1 MNAATSKNLT
11 LLDNPI
17 PDGSWREVALSDSEF
32 EQIVALLGRNPTP
45 VELGMFGAMWSEH
58 CGYKHS
64 RPLLKHL
71 PTDAPWVLQGPGE
84 NAGAVDIGDG
94 LAVVFKVESHNHPS
108 AVEPKEG
115 AATGVGG
122 IVRDI
127 FTMGARP
134 IAILDGLRFGP
145 LTDARNRY
153 LFDNVI
159 AGIGGYGNCLGIPTV
174 GGDLFFD
181 DSYNGNPLVNA
192 MCAGIVPHDGIVR
205 AKASGIGNV
214 VMLIGADTGRDGLH
228 GATFASVDDPEASH
242 RGVIQVGN
250 PFLEKLLLEASLE
263 LLQSGEI
270 VAMQDLGAAGLTSSS
285 VECADRG
292 GVGIDID
299 VAHVPRRESGMTA
312 YEVMLSE
319 SQERMLLVVPPQ
331 KVDAVREIV
340 GHWSLHA
347 NEIGT
352 ITDDGLL
359 RIRDGDVIEA
369 ELPVG
374 LLTDHCPIYIRDA
387 IESNDVIAA
396 RDEEIDSFEDLDGDA
411 LIPALLT
418 LLASPNLC
426 SREAVYAQYDHTILT
441 NTVVP
446 PGAGDA
452 AVIRVKGTNR
462 AIALSLDC
470 NSRYCF
476 LDPHLGAQH
485 AVAEATRNVVCS
497 GGKPLAITN
506 CLNFGNPEKPNG
518 YFQLSQAVD
527 GMGSACRVLGIPVVS
542 GNVSLYN
549 ETSSAPVF
557 PTPMVGAV
565 GVLADAQKAARLG
578 WSNNQVV
585 ILVGNL
591 TPSLGGSEYLATV
604 SGRSIGSPPSL
615 DLHHEARVQ
624 DVVWQTIASGLSTCA
639 HDVALGGLSTALA
652 KMAIAG
658 GIGATLT
665 LEAIASE
672 RKDIRWFGE
681 MASAVLLAVD
691 RAKVTEIESLAAE
704 QTVAITELGET
715 GGDVFALDGYTATL
729 AQLKE
734 AYQSDF
740 KVLPDQHADAIQG

>member
-1 MNAATSKNLT
+1 MSAESVTNLT
-11 LLDNPI
+11 LADNPI
-17 PDGSWREVALSDSEF
+17 PDGSWREVALSDAEF
-32 EQIVALLGRNPTP
+32 AQIVDLLGRNPTP

-64 RPLLKHL
+64 RPLLKNL
-71 PTDAPWVLQGPGE
+71 PTVAPWVLQGPGE

-108 AVEPKEG
+108 AVEPREG

-145 LTDARNRY
+145 LDQTRNRY

-181 DSYNGNPLVNA
+181 DSYTGNPLVNA

-205 AKASGIGNV
+205 AKASGVGNV

-270 VAMQDLGAAGLTSSS
+270 IAMQDLGAAGLTSSS

-299 VAHVPRRESGMTA
+299 VAHVTRRESGMTA
-312 YEVMLSE
+312 YEIMLSE
-319 SQERMLLVVPPQ
+319 SQERMLLVVPPE
-331 KVDAVREIV
+331 KVDSVRAIV

-352 ITDDGLL
+352 ITDDGLI
-359 RIRDGDVIEA
+359 RIRDGAVIEA

-374 LLTDHCPIYIRDA
+374 LLTDKCPTYIRDA
-387 IESNDVIAA
+387 IESETVIAA
-396 RDEEIDSFEDLDGDA
+396 RSEDPTLIDDLDSQA
-411 LIPALLT
+411 LIPT
-418 LLASPNLC
+418 LLELLHNPNIC
-426 SREAVYAQYDHTILT
+426 SRATVYEQYDHTILT
-441 NTVVP
+441 NTVVG
-446 PGAGDA
+446 PGGGDA
-452 AVIRVKGTNR
+452 AVVRIKETKRG
-462 AIALSLDC
+462 IALSLDC

-476 LDPHLGAQH
+476 LDPDLGAQH

-506 CLNFGNPEKPNG
+506 CLNFGNPEKPSG
-518 YFQLSQAVD
+518 YFQLSSAVS
-527 GMGSACRVLGIPVVS
+527 GMATACRALGIPVVS

-549 ETSSAPVF
+549 ETAAAPVF

-565 GVLADAQKAARLG
+565 GVLEDVQFVGRSG
-578 WSNNQVV
+578 WNPDQIVV
-585 ILVGNL
+585 LIGNRA
-591 TPSLGGSEYLATV
+591 PSLGGSEYAAIAAE
-604 SGRSIGSPPSL
+604 RSIGRPPAL
-615 DLHHEARVQ
+615 DLDLEMRVQ
-624 DVVWQTIASGLSTCA
+624 TLVQGAIADGLTRAA
-639 HDVALGGLSTALA
+639 HDVSLGGLATCLA
-652 KMAIAG
+652 EMAIAG
-658 GIGATLT
+658 EVGASLSFES
-665 LEAIASE
+665 LAADRNDS
-672 RKDIRWFGE
+672 RWFGE
-681 MASAVLLAVD
+681 MASAIVLAVD
-691 RAKVTEIESLAAE
+691 RERLSEMMARAE
-704 QTVAITELGET
+704 AVGVATAILGET
-715 GGDVFALDGYTATL
+715 GGDTVTIDGQVATV
-729 AQLKE
+729 AQLTS
-734 AYQSDF
+734 AYRSDF
-740 KVLPDQHADAIQG
+740 VVTNLNT